1 MRERT
6 RRAVQAELIDLAQGL
21 FVERG
26 YEATTIDV
34 IAAEAGMSKRTFFR
48 YFDSKEDLVL
58 GKYDQLGEDLATALA
73 ARPADEDHWTA
84 LRRMFDHVVEYMA
97 DENNSTRAAE
107 MNRIVS
113 STDSLRAAYRDRM
126 HNMHGTIAHALR
138 ARAAT
143 QGHRW
148 PAGDPTPQ
156 AIVGAA
162 FACLEA
168 ANATATA
175 STTPLAK
182 ALDRAMNGLI
192 EVANHHDV
200 KPKRRPGH
208 RTPLS
213 A

>member
-6 RRAVQAELIDLAQGL
+6 RRAVQAELIDIAQGL

-58 GKYDQLGEDLATALA
+58 GKYDQLGEDLAAALA
-73 ARPADEDHWTA
+73 ARPANEDHWTA
-84 LRRMFDHVVEYMA
+84 VRRTFDHVVDYMA

-107 MNRIVS
+107 MNRIVT

-126 HNMHGTIAHALR
+126 HSMHGAIANALR
-138 ARAAT
+138 TRAAS
-143 QGHRW
+143 QGRPW
-148 PAGDPTPQ
+148 PAHDPTPQ

-168 ANATATA
+168 ANAAATT
-175 STTPLAK
+175 SKTPLAK
-182 ALDRAMNGLI
+182 ALDCAMDGLI
-192 EVANHHDV
+192 EVANRHDA
-200 KPKRRPGH
+200 KAKRRRGN
-208 RTPLS
+208 RTQVS